1 MVLINGRQKGQ
12 TMVQSWFSVAALI
25 FVSAGLVSCS
35 GDTRTTASSPS
46 AVSLPSEPKPARPED
61 EVAQAA
67 MAAYELYWQ
76 ISEQAGHAPR
86 QQDWRPELAKAMADP
101 ALTDYVN
108 EVANLASVPAHT
120 VGRYVRTPRVT
131 SVSLG
136 QPARVVVTDCL
147 DATDEHLVSDKAG
160 EFGRNLDNPD
170 QPRRYEFE
178 AQVVRYPDPD
188 RWLVQQVQPRLEKPC

>member
-1 MVLINGRQKGQ
+1 L
-12 TMVQSWFSVAALI
+12 
-25 FVSAGLVSCS
+25 
-35 GDTRTTASSPS
+35 
-46 AVSLPSEPKPARPED
+46 
-61 EVAQAA
+61 
-67 MAAYELYWQ
+67 AAYERYWQ

-86 QQDWRPELAKAMADP
+86 QKDWRPELAKAMADP

-120 VGRYVRTPRVT
+120 VGRYGRAPKVT

-136 QPARVVVTDCL
+136 EPPRVVVTDCL

-160 EFGRNLDNPD
+160 EPGRNLDNPD

-178 AQVVRYPDPD
+178 AQIVRYPNPD

>member
-1 MVLINGRQKGQ
+1 M
-12 TMVQSWFSVAALI
+12 MQSWFSVAGLI
-25 FVSAGLVSCS
+25 LVSAGLVSCT
-35 GDTRTTASSPS
+35 GETRGQAPS
-46 AVSLPSEPKPARPED
+46 ALPSGVSLPSGSKPVRPED
-61 EVAQAA
+61 EASQAA
-67 MAAYELYWQ
+67 LAAYELYWQ
-76 ISEQAGHAPR
+76 ISEQAGRAPR
-86 QQDWRPELAKAMADP
+86 EKDWRPELAKAMADP

-120 VGRYVRTPRVT
+120 VGRYRRAPKVT

-136 QPARVVVTDCL
+136 EPPRVVVTDCL

-160 EFGRNLDNPD
+160 EPGRNLDNPD

-178 AQVVRYPDPD
+178 AQVVRYPNPD

>member
-1 MVLINGRQKGQ
+1 
-12 TMVQSWFSVAALI
+12 MVQSWFSVAALI
-25 FVSAGLVSCS
+25 LVSAGLASCAAE
-35 GDTRTTASSPS
+35 TRKEAPSASPS
-46 AVSLPSEPKPARPED
+46 EVSLPPGSKTARPED
-61 EVAQAA
+61 EAA
-67 MAAYELYWQ
+67 RAALAAYELYWQ

-86 QQDWRPELAKAMADP
+86 QKDWRPELAKAMADP

-120 VGRYVRTPRVT
+120 VGRYGRAPKVT

-136 QPARVVVTDCL
+136 EPPRVVVTDCL

-160 EFGRNLDNPD
+160 EPGRNLDNPD

-178 AQVVRYPDPD
+178 AQVVRYPNPD

>member
-1 MVLINGRQKGQ
+1 MSKNCFPVASLLLAVGLAGCARE
-12 TMVQSWFSVAALI
+12 TETPAATAPSVQVPLPSGARTVPPGSEASSAAL
-25 FVSAGLVSCS
+25 
-35 GDTRTTASSPS
+35 
-46 AVSLPSEPKPARPED
+46 
-61 EVAQAA
+61 
-67 MAAYELYWQ
+67 AAYELYWQ
-76 ISEQAGHAPR
+76 ISEQAGRAPR
-86 QQDWRPELAKAMADP
+86 EKDWRPELGKAMADP

-120 VGRYVRTPRVT
+120 VGRYGRTPKVT

-136 QPARVVVTDCL
+136 EPPRVVITDCL

-160 EFGRNLDNPD
+160 ELGRNLDHPD

-178 AQVVRYPDPD
+178 AQVVRYPEPD

>member
-1 MVLINGRQKGQ
+1 MSK
-12 TMVQSWFSVAALI
+12 SSFSVALL
-25 FVSAGLVSCS
+25 VVLSAGLEGCA
-35 GDTRTTASSPS
+35 GDTGTSTVSESSAP
-46 AVSLPSEPKPARPED
+46 VSLPSSEETVQPGSEAST
-61 EVAQAA
+61 AA
-67 MAAYELYWQ
+67 LAAYELYWQ

-86 QQDWRPELAKAMADP
+86 EKDWRPELAKAMADP

-108 EVANLASVPAHT
+108 EIANLASVPAHT
-120 VGRYVRTPRVT
+120 VGRYGRSPKVT

-136 QPARVVVTDCL
+136 EPPRVVITDCL

-160 EFGRNLDNPD
+160 ESGRNLDNPD

-178 AQVVRYPDPD
+178 AQVVRYPNPD

>member
-1 MVLINGRQKGQ
+1 
-12 TMVQSWFSVAALI
+12 MVQSWFSIAALI
-25 FVSAGLVSCS
+25 LVSAGLASCA
-35 GDTRTTASSPS
+35 GNPPETAPTASPS
-46 AVSLPSEPKPARPED
+46 AVSLPPGSKTARPED
-61 EVAQAA
+61 EAA
-67 MAAYELYWQ
+67 DAALAAYELYWQ

-86 QQDWRPELAKAMADP
+86 QKDWRPELAKAMADP

-120 VGRYVRTPRVT
+120 AGRYGRAPKVT

-136 QPARVVVTDCL
+136 QPPRVVVTDCL

-160 EFGRNLDNPD
+160 ESGRNLDNPD

-178 AQVVRYPDPD
+178 AQIVRYPNPD

>member
-1 MVLINGRQKGQ
+1 
-12 TMVQSWFSVAALI
+12 MVQNWSSVAALVL
-25 FVSAGLVSCS
+25 VSAGLVGCAGEAPKPSVP
-35 GDTRTTASSPS
+35 SS
-46 AVSLPSEPKPARPED
+46 AISLPKSTSPED
-61 EVAQAA
+61 EAARAA

-76 ISEQAGHAPR
+76 ISEQAGRAPR
-86 QQDWRPELAKAMADP
+86 EKDWRPELAKAMAAP

-120 VGRYVRTPRVT
+120 VGRYGRNPKTT

-136 QPARVVVTDCL
+136 RPPRVVITDCL

-160 EFGRNLDNPD
+160 ETGRNLDNPD